1 MWYCPPPKNDPN
13 TKLGLCLYLFEE
25 HLLHVMKFNVE
36 GLKRLV
42 TLHTMTVQHPRPSLA
57 HLFYPLFRSEGSNLR
72 ILFHDAFSF
81 GSIQLTDSLHDSF
94 SFGSIQLTDSLHDAT
109 TLVRKHPMPFGAIQH
124 RLKFNDNTHDTKN
137 GQNFHIMKSDFESVL
152 LNPNRLFLLLSRY
165 LLMRNPP
172 QSPLTTQ
179 DHGQNDRNVC
189 I

>member
-1 MWYCPPPKNDPN
+1 
-13 TKLGLCLYLFEE
+13 
-25 HLLHVMKFNVE
+25 MKFNVE

-57 HLFYPLFRSEGSNLR
+57 HLLYPLFRSEGSNLR

-81 GSIQLTDSLHDSF
+81 GSIQLTDSLHDSFSFGSIRLTDSLHDSF